1 MKAILGRIF
10 LKIWSSIVLS
20 SRKQTLLKVREA
32 FPKLAHDAEFA
43 LGNKKDNIT
52 VIYTPWSNLKK
63 DGSMA
68 VGQVGFKDPR
78 KVSRRLCHQSC
89 LLKIGLGKESSGRSK
104 REPYCQSSEQDQ
116 SREIS
121 GSGTRKGGE
130 IEGHEKERPSC
141 KAGAGNQPF

>member
-1 MKAILGRIF
+1 MKAILGKIF
-10 LKIWSSIVLS
+10 LRIWSSIVLS
-20 SRKQTLLKVREA
+20 SRKQTLLRVREA
-32 FPKLAHDAEFA
+32 FPKLAHDAKFA

-78 KVSRRLCHQSC
+78 KVR

-104 REPYCQSSEQDQ
+104 RESYCQSSEQDQ
-116 SREIS
+116 SREVS
-121 GSGTRKGGE
+121 RFGTGKGGE